1 MIQLYMTPRYRASIN
16 AKKWLEKQGLEFKEI
31 NPLKQSPELRGQL
44 IHIISLLE
52 GDIYDI
58 ISTRS
63 KRYSN
68 LGKMI
73 EDLSF
78 TQLIDYLISEPRLIR
93 QPLIFDDVK
102 LQIGF
107 NSTEIRAF
115 IPRHIRKVELNFVKS
130 RIEKEENGFNTTGFR
145 LD

>member
-1 MIQLYMTPRYRASIN
+1 MIQLYMTPKYTASIK
-16 AKKWLEKQGLEFKEI
+16 AKDWLENHGLDYKEVNI
-31 NPLKQSPELRGQL
+31 LTQPSELRGQL

-52 GDIYDI
+52 GDVFDI

-63 KRYSN
+63 KQYRSLKN
-68 LGKMI
+68 LI

-93 QPLIFDDVK
+93 QPLIFDGVK

-107 NSTEIRAF
+107 NSTEIRSF
-115 IPRHIRKVELNFVKS
+115 IPHHIRQVELNFVKS
-130 RIEKEENGFNTTGFR
+130 RIEERREK
-145 LD
+145 